1 MLSETPAKRSIS
13 WKPLIAT
20 VICFVAVVA
29 AVLVVRGPEEG
40 EQENLQVLE
49 KGVSSGPVRIEN
61 GRLYVGG
68 SPFFIKGMGYNPIPI
83 GRTYTYDFTADLG
96 IYTRDL
102 AMLREMGVNTIRI
115 WRKVSSRGFL
125 DAAYNNGH
133 NPIYI
138 IMGFHVEP
146 TLVSDQ
152 TYRRAVVRDFR
163 DYVQRFKDHP
173 AVLMWC
179 VGNEVEF
186 EIQKMW
192 PGDESRLRDW
202 YTLLDEMARKAFE
215 VEGSAYHPV
224 ITSAC
229 EIYFIGES
237 SLGSDDNSLKFLDAW
252 GATIFRGRSFEGA
265 FDQFRERSSKPLV
278 VTEFGV
284 DAWDNERGA
293 EDEGTQAEWASD
305 LLGEL
310 FEAGE
315 RVLGG
320 CYFEW
325 TDEWHKAGTPS
336 AHDFGGYVMPSF
348 PDGFANEEWF
358 GVCRLIE
365 NASGGP
371 DILQPRAVYQVIKSA
386 YTRS

>member
-1 MLSETPAKRSIS
+1 MLSETPIKHPVS
-13 WKPLIAT
+13 WKPLL
-20 VICFVAVVA
+20 VAVISLVVIVA
-29 AVLVVRGPEEG
+29 AVLAVHRPEEK
-40 EQENLQVLE
+40 ESENPQVLE
-49 KGVSSGPVRIEN
+49 KGVSSGSVRIEN

-83 GRTYTYDFTADLG
+83 GRTYTYDFTADPG
-96 IYTRDL
+96 IYMRDF

-115 WRKVSSRGFL
+115 WRKVASKSFL
-125 DAAYNNGH
+125 DAAYNNGR
-133 NPIYI
+133 NPIYV

-146 TLVSDQ
+146 ILVSDQ
-152 TYRRAVVRDFR
+152 TYRKAVVRDFR

-179 VGNEVEF
+179 IGNEVEF
-186 EIQKMW
+186 EIQKKW

-202 YTLLDEMARKAFE
+202 YTLLEEMAMTAFK

-224 ITSAC
+224 ITSSC

-252 GATIFRGRSFEGA
+252 GVTIFRGRSFEGA
-265 FDQFRERSSKPLV
+265 FDQFRERSSKPLI
-278 VTEFGV
+278 VTEFGI
-284 DAWDNERGA
+284 DAWDNEKRV
-293 EDEGTQAEWASD
+293 EDERTQTEWASS
-305 LLGEL
+305 LLDEL

-325 TDEWHKAGTPS
+325 TDEWHKAGTPHV
-336 AHDFGGYVMPSF
+336 HDFGGYVMPSF

-358 GVCRLIE
+358 GVCRLVE
-365 NASGGP
+365 NAAGGP
-371 DILQPRAVYQVIKSA
+371 DVLQPRAVYQAIKSA